1 MTLRPDDDAVGGDC
15 ARRPRSSTVAESL
28 AVPSEGNSS
37 YEGTCRVRGS
47 CRAGDPHP
55 RCCFATPLLLL
66 LPPFTS
72 YAILFAFTRREY
84 LLSNVS
90 SGDFLVSHVEDDR
103 FARLASAHRR
113 SPYHSVLVESECGRD
128 VVHYCFRGRH
138 RRSYSPVS
146 LGGHNCSLVIGPGTL
161 WLSLCG

>member
-1 MTLRPDDDAVGGDC
+1 MTLRVDDDAVGGDC

-37 YEGTCRVRGS
+37 YEGTCRVRGT

-55 RCCFATPLLLL
+55 RVGFATPLLLM

-72 YAILFAFTRREY
+72 YAIVFAFTRREY

-90 SGDFLVSHVEDDR
+90 SGDFPVEDDR
-103 FARLASAHRR
+103 FARLASAQRR
-113 SPYHSVLVESECGRD
+113 SPYHSVLVESESGRD
-128 VVHYCFRGRH
+128 VVPYCFRGRH
-138 RRSYSPVS
+138 RRSYSPTC
-146 LGGHNCSLVIGPGTL
+146 LGATQLLPRYRTCNS
-161 WLSLCG
+161 